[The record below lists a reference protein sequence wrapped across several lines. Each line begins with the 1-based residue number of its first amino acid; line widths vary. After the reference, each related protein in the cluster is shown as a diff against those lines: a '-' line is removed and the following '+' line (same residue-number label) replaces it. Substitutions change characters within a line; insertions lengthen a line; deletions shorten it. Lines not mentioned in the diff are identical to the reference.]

1 MWIDRSHFCGGTL
14 ITDQWVATAAHCV
27 DLHYRLV
34 IARPGLHQ
42 IASSSIFL
50 GSISAGLQ
58 LVWEI
63 TMSRYLMSLR
73 IYSEKSDAS
82 SDSQPM
88 TITLSMVTWLSSN
101 CLTRFLSLT
110 PYAPPAYLRTQRK
123 HLASQKVLSLAGA
136 IRRKQ
141 KS

>member
-27 DLHYRLV
+27 DLHYKLV
-34 IARPGLHQ
+34 TTRATADCLIFN
-42 IASSSIFL
+42 FL

-58 LVWEI
+58 LVLGT

-73 IYSEKSDAS
+73 IYSEKSDES
-82 SDSQPM
+82 SASQPM
-88 TITLSMVTWLSSN
+88 IITLSMVTWLSSN

-110 PYAPPAYLRTQRK
+110 PYALRTQRK